1 MTDAAIAITEEKIDK
16 LINDLSN
23 FPKLVKDPSKL
34 KSVVDP
40 KPMSQEDIDDITAKL
55 KRGLEL
61 YGGIGLSANQLGLDV
76 RACIINVKEPLV
88 LINPVITEVSRD
100 TVAYVEQCLSIP
112 KSMTKPVKT
121 VRHKSFTLECDNLGT
136 VVFSPDYVEGRE
148 WKDSNEFFGDL
159 GLLECVCA
167 QHEIDHLN
175 GTLITDTKRRYTTT
189 VVKNKT
195 YGRNEMVM
203 VKLPD
208 GSTEFIKYKKA
219 LQLGSSVEIL

>member
-1 MTDAAIAITEEKIDK
+1 MVDTAIEITQEKIDK
-16 LINDLSN
+16 LTSTL
-23 FPKLVKDPSKL
+23 FPKLIKDPSKL
-34 KSVVDP
+34 KSVIQP
-40 KPMSQEDIDDITAKL
+40 KPMSQEDIDYIALQLTNA
-55 KRGLEL
+55 LEL
-61 YGGIGLSANQLGLDV
+61 HGGIGLSANQIGLDV

-88 LINPVITEVSRD
+88 LINPVVVEVSRD
-100 TVAYVEQCLSIP
+100 TVAYIEQCLSIP
-112 KSMTKPVKT
+112 KSMGKPVKT
-121 VRHKSFTLECDNLGT
+121 IRHKSITIECDNLGT

-148 WKDSNEFFGDL
+148 WKDSNEFFGDT

-189 VVKNKT
+189 VVKQKS

>member
-1 MTDAAIAITEEKIDK
+1 MVDTAIEITQEKIDK
-16 LINDLSN
+16 LTSTL
-23 FPKLVKDPSKL
+23 FPKLIKDPSKL
-34 KSVVDP
+34 KSVIQP
-40 KPMSQEDIDDITAKL
+40 KPMSQEDIDYITLQLTNA
-55 KRGLEL
+55 LEIH
-61 YGGIGLSANQLGLDV
+61 GGIGLSANQIGLDV

-88 LINPVITEVSRD
+88 LINPTIVEVSRD
-100 TVAYVEQCLSIP
+100 TVAYIEQCLSIP
-112 KSMTKPVKT
+112 KSMGKPVKT
-121 VRHKSFTLECDNLGT
+121 IRHKSITIECDNLGT

-148 WKDSNEFFGDL
+148 WKDSNEFFGDT

-189 VVKNKT
+189 VVKQKS

-219 LQLGSSVEIL
+219 LQLGSAVQIL